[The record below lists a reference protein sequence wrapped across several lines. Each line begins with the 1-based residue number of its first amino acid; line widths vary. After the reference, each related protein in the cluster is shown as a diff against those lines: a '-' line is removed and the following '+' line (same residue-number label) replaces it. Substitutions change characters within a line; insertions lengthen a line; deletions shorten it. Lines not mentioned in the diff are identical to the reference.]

1 MYVLSKNKSLRE
13 LSEIL
18 GFENVQ
24 TDTKIERI
32 IFDSKI
38 AKEGDLFIP
47 LKGNNHDAED
57 FVEEVLQKGASVITK
72 QKIYGTSIVVDDVYN
87 SLLDIC
93 ANKLTESKAKVIF
106 ITGSYG
112 KTTLKDMLKSLLG
125 DKCHASKDNENNE
138 FGIPFTILSMPKNT
152 EYLVVE
158 CGARNVGDF
167 DLISK
172 KLSCDVF
179 VLTAVASNHLSTFKN
194 IENISKTKLKLKE
207 CLKNEDNFVDGRD
220 IKIKNILEK
229 NKEIIQRILN
239 LLSIDKDLNKITF
252 TPSVGRGNIIKLH
265 GSEIIDQTYN
275 AHPDTVIATA
285 MEEDSSKTI
294 LVLGDMA
301 ELGEDENKKHENL
314 LSQLEDFQIFITG
327 KIFKEVIKKKSS
339 KNINFFE
346 NKQDFPK
353 NYLIKQLKA
362 GKKVY
367 FKGSRSSKMES
378 YLELLVND

>member
-1 MYVLSKNKSLRE
+1 MNKKKKSK
-13 LSEIL
+13 
-18 GFENVQ
+18 
-24 TDTKIERI
+24 
-32 IFDSKI
+32 
-38 AKEGDLFIP
+38 
-47 LKGNNHDAED
+47 
-57 FVEEVLQKGASVITK
+57 
-72 QKIYGTSIVVDDVYN
+72 
-87 SLLDIC
+87 
-93 ANKLTESKAKVIF
+93 
-106 ITGSYG
+106 
-112 KTTLKDMLKSLLG
+112 
-125 DKCHASKDNENNE
+125 
-138 FGIPFTILSMPKNT
+138 
-152 EYLVVE
+152 
-158 CGARNVGDF
+158 
-167 DLISK
+167 
-172 KLSCDVF
+172 
-179 VLTAVASNHLSTFKN
+179 
-194 IENISKTKLKLKE
+194 
-207 CLKNEDNFVDGRD
+207 
-220 IKIKNILEK
+220 
-229 NKEIIQRILN
+229 IIQRILN

-252 TPSVGRGNIIKLH
+252 TPSTGRGNIIKIH